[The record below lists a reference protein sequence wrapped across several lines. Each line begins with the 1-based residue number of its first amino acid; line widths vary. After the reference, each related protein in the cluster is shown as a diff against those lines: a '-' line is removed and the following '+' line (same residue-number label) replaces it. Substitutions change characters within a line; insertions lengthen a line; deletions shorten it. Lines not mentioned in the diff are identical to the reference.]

1 MTFIFPYTWI
11 KADGRSVKPLT
22 SKQEHRIILVL
33 LLLDTQHSTWNFL
46 LNESM
51 LKVIHF
57 PAQILAEYKGKS
69 EQLGNFFLSW
79 LLVDG

>member
-33 LLLDTQHSTWNFL
+33 LLLVKH
-46 LNESM
+46 
-51 LKVIHF
+51 
-57 PAQILAEYKGKS
+57 PAKS
-69 EQLGNFFLSW
+69 LEFFIE
-79 LLVDG
+79 